1 MRKQMKLNKEADE
14 LLKYYKQSYYDK
26 EGFNASYTFI
36 INKIIEDLSLEIS
49 RIDWALVRNTKCDK
63 TPKNDKDN
71 ITYVTTLNLTNST
84 ENFINEIQREIR
96 NQFEIARV
104 YMAFAVKM
112 SLRAYYLKNIQ
123 KINIYKNK

>member
-14 LLKYYKQSYYDK
+14 LLKYYKQSYCDK

-49 RIDWALVRNTKCDK
+49 KIDWQLVRNSKCDK

-84 ENFINEIQREIR
+84 ENIINEIQKEIR

-123 KINIYKNK
+123 KINIYKK